1 MFLHSRGQE
10 GSAVIKT
17 AQNITGTQLSS
28 ISDISEEGCL
38 QRAQKILKENNH
50 PSHSLAKNT
59 EVSAAVPP
67 DYSSVLSGSV
77 L

>member
-28 ISDISEEGCL
+28 ISDISEEG
-38 QRAQKILKENNH
+38 RAQKILKENNH